1 MFLQKQTGKHV
12 AQVVCGGFHTAAIT
26 VDGEL
31 FTWGGGEHG
40 QLGHGDKVNKT
51 VPWLVTFLSKMNLVR
66 LIKIF
71 FFFFFFLF
79 VSQYQTVLLTFI
91 ENIHTLFSCMVRY
104 KLHVAGVIQ

>member
-1 MFLQKQTGKHV
+1 MTKQSGKHV

-51 VPWLVTFLSKMNLVR
+51 VPWLVSFLSKMNLV
-66 LIKIF
+66 
-71 FFFFFFLF
+71 
-79 VSQYQTVLLTFI
+79 S
-91 ENIHTLFSCMVRY
+91 
-104 KLHVAGVIQ
+104 